1 MGGRRVSAESKQH
14 LVMDDFISLT
24 YREELTPT
32 LQRFGE
38 HLLAGRIVGHRS
50 PSGNVY
56 VPGRGYDPLT
66 LDLTTDDDEVQVAD
80 TGTLTAFT
88 VITPIQYYGQ
98 QETQPFVMG
107 SVVFDGASNAI
118 AQQRI
123 HISHEEVRSGLR
135 VRSIWKSAGD
145 RSLVGMSNRWWG
157 GLECAIAGFEPTGEP
172 DVSEEWVKEHMF

>member
-1 MGGRRVSAESKQH
+1 MSAGPKEH
-14 LVMDDFISLT
+14 LVMDDFVSLT

-38 HLLAGRIVGHRS
+38 HLLAGRIVGHKCPTGS
-50 PSGNVY
+50 VY

-66 LDLTTDDDEVQVAD
+66 LELTTDSDEVEVAKK
-80 TGTLTAFT
+80 GTLTAYT
-88 VITPIQYYGQ
+88 IITPIQYYGQ

-107 SVVFDGASNAI
+107 SVVLDGASNAI

-123 HISHEEVRSGLR
+123 QVSHEEVRSGLR
-135 VRSIWKSAGD
+135 VQAVWKAVGD
-145 RSLVGMSNRWWG
+145 RSLDGLSNRWWG

-172 DVSEEWVKEHMF
+172 DVPEAWVKEHMF